1 MNLFPEQFMIQ
12 FVASSMIIRVK
23 TFHTSKILSFSPY
36 AIQNFLIFALENK
49 KEVWQH

>member
-12 FVASSMIIRVK
+12 FVANSIK

-49 KEVWQH
+49 KEIWQH